1 MFYLWL
7 VALFVE
13 IVPFGGGGGVGL
25 WPPPGDEPE

>member
-7 VALFVE
+7 VVLFIE
-13 IVPFGGGGGVGL
+13 IVPLGGGAGPGA